1 MKYCYKG
8 FIDPHQSKLLLES
21 FKEIDTVREAIQWID
36 ILFLILVVLF
46 EISVGCNIFCKILT
60 YPPFQHSILF
70 WFWLVPHHSVRAS
83 RCFMV

>member
-8 FIDPHQSKLLLES
+8 FNDLHQSKLLLKS
-21 FKEIDTVREAIQWID
+21 FKEIDTVREAMQWID

-46 EISVGCNIFCKILT
+46 DISGGCSVFCKILT

-70 WFWLVPHHSVRAS
+70 WFWFIPHHLARAS